1 MNVLVSVICIVLAA
15 VRAAGYPL
23 EGELI
28 PKIVDLSECNHR
40 TRLAALVKE
49 LALKKAKKVPYPI
62 SGKLRDLSRSVG
74 LDMDQLG
81 LIVGAVWL
89 IKRGETAAPAS
100 QGKFQQIAY
109 SLLCTAESGS
119 SPHRDVVIALFRNFE
134 KDYSVIFGSRG
145 LGYNMI
151 IRIIIA
157 CHLPYVLEEARN
169 SLFGVFVG
177 LMSPI
182 VPENAAILE
191 PFSEILDALIST
203 ESNER
208 NAIVE
213 NLKRIA
219 AQFRAQ

>member
-1 MNVLVSVICIVLAA
+1 
-15 VRAAGYPL
+15 
-23 EGELI
+23 
-28 PKIVDLSECNHR
+28 
-40 TRLAALVKE
+40 
-49 LALKKAKKVPYPI
+49 
-62 SGKLRDLSRSVG
+62 
-74 LDMDQLG
+74 MDQLG
-81 LIVGAVWL
+81 LMVGAVWL
-89 IKRGETAAPAS
+89 IERGETVAPAS
-100 QGKFQQIAY
+100 QGEFQETAY
-109 SLLCTAESGS
+109 SLLCTAESGNR
-119 SPHRDVVIALFRNFE
+119 PHRDVVISLFRNFE

-219 AQFRAQ
+219 AQFKAQ